1 MSEPIQWMP
10 DGTPDRYHREF
21 GGLDQARQVFLGG
34 CGLPAAWAGAQQ
46 WRVLETSFGFGL
58 NFLVTWAAWK
68 TDPQRPRILHFVS
81 VETCPVSRE
90 DLLKALPADEALRA
104 LGEQLADQWWG
115 LLPGVHR
122 LSLENGQVLL
132 TLYIGEAQTLLRKQ
146 QLTADS
152 VYLDGFSPQLKPEMW
167 NEDAMKNI
175 ARHCHRGT
183 QLSTW
188 CTADTVR
195 EALKAQG
202 FEVKEI
208 AGVSL
213 RLQNLHAVYN
223 PAWEPRHRSDGLPAP
238 VDQPGTCL
246 VLGAGLA
253 GAAAAASLA
262 RRGWQVTVLDAGDA
276 PAAGAS
282 GLPAGLFCP
291 HISPDDSVLSRLSRN
306 GVRTTLQNLQ
316 QLTDAQALQPERDW
330 AHCGVLEHDLN
341 EPSHL
346 PPQWLDEASEQSHWG
361 LQWSQPASAS
371 HLQAARLPADSHAL
385 WHAQAGWV
393 RPAQLV
399 KALLSQ
405 PGIRWQGRAQAA
417 CLQRIEGRW
426 QVLDAQGTVQ
436 AQASMLVLA
445 LGPDTTALLA
455 ASGLDAAQWE
465 LQPIRGQ
472 VSVADH
478 DAQSL
483 AAMPPFPVNGHGNLV
498 PDFPSACGA
507 RQWVMGSTFE
517 RDVTELPPSAAD
529 QQAAHAS
536 NGEKLAALLP
546 EGRKA
551 LDGFFNNAE
560 LPATWSRL
568 RCAAYDRIPVAGPV
582 DASLPGLWLLTGLGS
597 RGLTLS
603 MLCAE
608 LLAAQLHGEPLPLDA
623 KLAQS
628 LGSRRLQIRASKQK
642 SSK

>member
-1 MSEPIQWMP
+1 M
-10 DGTPDRYHREF
+10 
-21 GGLDQARQVFLGG
+21 
-34 CGLPAAWAGAQQ
+34 
-46 WRVLETSFGFGL
+46 
-58 NFLVTWAAWK
+58 
-68 TDPQRPRILHFVS
+68 
-81 VETCPVSRE
+81 
-90 DLLKALPADEALRA
+90 
-104 LGEQLADQWWG
+104 
-115 LLPGVHR
+115 
-122 LSLENGQVLL
+122 
-132 TLYIGEAQTLLRKQ
+132 
-146 QLTADS
+146 
-152 VYLDGFSPQLKPEMW
+152 
-167 NEDAMKNI
+167 
-175 ARHCHRGT
+175 
-183 QLSTW
+183 
-188 CTADTVR
+188 
-195 EALKAQG
+195 
-202 FEVKEI
+202 
-208 AGVSL
+208 
-213 RLQNLHAVYN
+213 
-223 PAWEPRHRSDGLPAP
+223 
-238 VDQPGTCL
+238 
-246 VLGAGLA
+246 
-253 GAAAAASLA
+253 
-262 RRGWQVTVLDAGDA
+262 TVLDAGDA

-316 QLTDAQALQPERDW
+316 QLTDTQALRLEQDW

-346 PPQWLDEASEQSHWG
+346 PPQWLDDASEQSHWG
-361 LQWSQPASAS
+361 LQWSLPASAS
-371 HLQAARLPADSHAL
+371 HLQAAQLPADSHAL

-405 PGIRWQGRAQAA
+405 PGIRWQGQTKVAR
-417 CLQRIEGRW
+417 LQQIDGQW
-426 QVLDAQGTVQ
+426 QVLDAQGTVL

-498 PDFPSACGA
+498 PDFPSSSGA

-551 LDGFFNNAE
+551 LDWFFNAASQPE
-560 LPATWSRL
+560 TWSRL

-582 DASLPGLWLLTGLGS
+582 DAAAPGLWLLTGLGS

-608 LLAAQLHGEPLPLDA
+608 LLASQLHGEPLPLDA

-628 LGSRRLQIRASKQK
+628 LGSRRLQTRASKQK